1 MPFSFSA
8 RAPAVARAAAL
19 IAVFATNTV
28 VGAASPPS
36 DSSLAALRGAVREA
50 WARHPAAEATE
61 RTLAAA
67 EARAV
72 ASSRPLYNPD
82 LELAYD
88 DEGPEQT
95 ATAGMA
101 LTLDLS
107 GKRRAR
113 TDAGQADLVL
123 AEAEATL
130 RRSGFAQQW
139 LLAWTEHGIARER
152 VRIGEERLALMQRF
166 ADLAERQLTV
176 GDISSLER
184 DLALLARDEA
194 QAEQASLLADA
205 ASATEAY
212 RSVGGDP
219 SMRRADIAALG
230 VPAAWTTDPSWQV
243 AAAPEG
249 RIAAA
254 AAASA
259 ASRIAIAERDRRP
272 DPTLSVY
279 GGRKDLGT
287 GAGSEGVVGVA
298 VSVPLFVRN
307 NLSAELAAARADASA
322 ATAEQRRAELELRA
336 RAERT
341 AGTYAAVRDAWNRW
355 SQSPGTDV
363 TARADLLERLWR
375 AGEISTADYLIQLKQ
390 SLDTALAGA
399 DLRGRLWRSY
409 VDALYSTGQLDVWV
423 GFDRPVSEV
432 TP

>member
-8 RAPAVARAAAL
+8 RAPAVACAAAL
-19 IAVFATNTV
+19 IAVFATNTAV
-28 VGAASPPS
+28 SAPSSPS

-50 WARHPAAEATE
+50 WARHPAAEATAQA
-61 RTLAAA
+61 LAAA

-113 TDAGQADLVL
+113 TDAGQADLVV
-123 AEAEATL
+123 AEAEAAL
-130 RRSGFAQQW
+130 RRSGFAQRW
-139 LLAWTEHGIARER
+139 LQAWTEHGGARER

-194 QAEQASLLADA
+194 QAEQATLLADA
-205 ASATEAY
+205 AAATEAF
-212 RSVGGDP
+212 RAVGGDL
-219 SMRRADIAALG
+219 SRGTDIAALG
-230 VPAAWTTDPSWQV
+230 VPAVWTTDPSWQV

-254 AAASA
+254 TAASSTA
-259 ASRIAIAERDRRP
+259 RIAIAERDRRP
-272 DPTLSVY
+272 DPTISLY
-279 GGRKDLGT
+279 GGRKDIGT
-287 GAGSEGVVGVA
+287 VSEDVIGVA

-307 NLSAELAAARADASA
+307 RFSAELAAAKADSSAASA
-322 ATAEQRRAELELRA
+322 ELRRVELELRA
-336 RAERT
+336 RAERNISSY
-341 AGTYAAVRDAWNRW
+341 GAVRDAWTRW
-355 SQSPGTDV
+355 SQSKGTDV

-390 SLDTALAGA
+390 TLDTALAGA

-409 VDALYSTGQLDVWV
+409 VDTLYSTGQLDTWV

>member
-1 MPFSFSA
+1 MPFHLSA
-8 RAPAVARAAAL
+8 RAPAVACAAAL
-19 IAVFATNTV
+19 FAVFVTDTV
-28 VGAASPPS
+28 LSAPSSPS
-36 DSSLAALRGAVREA
+36 DSSLTTLRGAVREA

-61 RTLAAA
+61 QALAAA

-113 TDAGQADLVL
+113 TDAGQADLVV
-123 AEAEATL
+123 AEAEAAL
-130 RRSGFAQQW
+130 RRSGFAQRW
-139 LLAWTEHGIARER
+139 LQAWTEHGVARER

-194 QAEQASLLADA
+194 QAEQATLLADA

-219 SMRRADIAALG
+219 SLRTDIAALG
-230 VPAAWTTDPSWQV
+230 VPAAWTADASWQV

-259 ASRIAIAERDRRP
+259 ATRISIAERDRRP
-272 DPTLSVY
+272 DPTVSLY
-279 GGRKDLGT
+279 GGRKDI
-287 GAGSEGVVGVA
+287 GSVSEDVIGVA

-307 NLSAELAAARADASA
+307 RFSAELAAAKADSSA
-322 ATAEQRRAELELRA
+322 AGAELRRVELELRA
-336 RAERT
+336 RAERNISSY
-341 AGTYAAVRDAWNRW
+341 GAVRDAWTRW
-355 SQSPGTDV
+355 SQSKGTAV
-363 TARADLLERLWR
+363 AARADLLERLWR
-375 AGEISTADYLIQLKQ
+375 AGEVSTADYLIQLKQ
-390 SLDTALAGA
+390 TLDTALAGA

-409 VDALYSTGQLDVWV
+409 VDTLYSTGQLDTWV

>member
-1 MPFSFSA
+1 MPFSFPA
-8 RAPAVARAAAL
+8 RAPAIACAAAL
-19 IAVFATNTV
+19 IVVFATNTAV
-28 VGAASPPS
+28 SDPSSPT
-36 DSSLAALRGAVREA
+36 DASLAALRGAVREA

-61 RTLAAA
+61 QTLAAA

-123 AEAEATL
+123 AEAEAAL

-139 LLAWTEHGIARER
+139 LQAWTEHGIARER

-194 QAEQASLLADA
+194 QAEQATLLADS
-205 ASATEAY
+205 ASAAGAY
-212 RSVGGDP
+212 RAVGGDP
-219 SMRRADIAALG
+219 SLRTDIAALG
-230 VPAAWTTDPSWQV
+230 VPAAWTADPSWHV

-259 ASRIAIAERDRRP
+259 AKRISIAERDRRP
-272 DPTLSVY
+272 DPTVSLY

-287 GAGSEGVVGVA
+287 GSETEGVVGLA

-307 NLSAELAAARADASA
+307 NMSAELAAARADASA
-322 ATAEQRRAELELRA
+322 ATAEQRRADLELRA

-341 AGTYAAVRDAWNRW
+341 AATFTAMRDAWTSW
-355 SQSPGTDV
+355 SKSPGTDV
-363 TARADLLERLWR
+363 TTRADLLERLWR

-390 SLDTALAGA
+390 TLDTALAGA

-409 VDALYSTGQLDVWV
+409 VDALHSTGQLDAWV

>member
-1 MPFSFSA
+1 MPISLSA
-8 RAPAVARAAAL
+8 RARGVACAGAL
-19 IAVFATNTV
+19 IAVFSTSTA
-28 VGAASPPS
+28 VGAPLPLS
-36 DSSLAALRGAVREA
+36 DSSLAALRSAVREA
-50 WARHPAAEATE
+50 WSRHPAAEATE
-61 RTLAAA
+61 QALAAA

-72 ASSRPLYNPD
+72 AGSRPLYNPD
-82 LELAYD
+82 LEVAYD

-95 ATAGMA
+95 ATAGIA

-123 AEAEATL
+123 AEAEAAL

-139 LLAWTEHGIARER
+139 LQAWTEHGIARER

-194 QAEQASLLADA
+194 GAEQATLLADA
-205 ASATEAY
+205 ASAAEAY
-212 RSVGGDP
+212 RAVGGDP
-219 SMRRADIAALG
+219 SRGADISALG
-230 VPAAWTTDPSWQV
+230 VPAAWTADPSWQV

-254 AAASA
+254 VAASA
-259 ASRIAIAERDRRP
+259 TKRIAVAERDRRP
-272 DPTLSVY
+272 DPTVSLY
-279 GGRKDLGT
+279 GGRKDLGI
-287 GAGSEGVVGVA
+287 GAGSDGVVGVA
-298 VSVPLFVRN
+298 VSMPLFVRN
-307 NLSAELAAARADASA
+307 SLNAELTAARADASA
-322 ATAEQRRAELELRA
+322 AIAEQRRVELELRA

-341 AGTYAAVRDAWNRW
+341 AGSYDAVRDAWTRW

-363 TARADLLERLWR
+363 TTRADLLERLWR
-375 AGEISTADYLIQLKQ
+375 AGEISAADYLIQLKQ

-409 VDALYSTGQLDVWV
+409 VDALYSTGQLDAWV
-423 GFDRPVSEV
+423 GFDRPDSEV